1 MSPENENLEYLENQ
15 EDWDDP
21 EDQDEQEDW
30 DEEDEREERR
40 IRIGYAVL
48 IIGLC
53 LLLAF
58 GVMMIL
64 HKRNGGENPPTSA
77 VEATDVTT
85 ATELTEPAE
94 TAEETTA
101 APTEETTEEPT
112 EETTEAPTEE
122 TAEETSEDPE
132 ATEAVIPVN
141 ASPSGN
147 IATNVQHLYVRINH
161 TQRIVLR
168 LSGGLKQSDIRWST
182 DNPNVVDLVAGEV
195 TGLQQGSCTITA
207 SYGDDAIQIPV
218 TVRELRVENG
228 ITYVDGLLVVNKS
241 YSLPPDYDPGLLPIT
256 EEAFDALSQD
266 AAEEGYDI
274 FIGSPYRSYQFQ
286 EKVYNSMV
294 SGYGKEYADALSAR
308 PGHSEHQSGYTID
321 CNSIDNSFADTP
333 AGQWLAAHAHEY
345 GFIIRYP
352 KGKENITGY
361 AYESWHIR
369 YVGIQHA
376 TNMYEQGL
384 TLEEYLDVTSV
395 YDDEEEGAAPVVDV
409 PEEE

>member
-228 ITYVDGLLVVNKS
+228 ITYVDGLS

-376 TNMYEQGL
+376 IAREITDKGI